1 MTQAPASHFYA
12 CTPFTWG
19 TTTDERDLPALMKI
33 MDLDKVPYALWYLP
47 VSSETHYE
55 IKFYTPQ
62 VEGALYLGTMGGKK
76 KRATKK
82 GEKK

>member
-1 MTQAPASHFYA
+1 MTQPTDFHFYA
-12 CTPFTWG
+12 STPFTWA

-33 MDLDKVPYALWYLP
+33 MDLDKLPYTLWYLP
-47 VSSETHYE
+47 VPSTTDYK
-55 IKFYTPQ
+55 IKWYAPQ

-82 GEKK
+82 GETK

>member
-1 MTQAPASHFYA
+1 MNQPTEFHFYA
-12 CTPFTWG
+12 STPFTWA

-47 VSSETHYE
+47 VPSDTSYD
-55 IKFYTPQ
+55 IKRYAPQ

-82 GEKK
+82 

>member
-1 MTQAPASHFYA
+1 MNQAPEFHFYA
-12 CTPFTWG
+12 STPFTWA

-33 MDLDKVPYALWYLP
+33 MDLDKLPYALWYLP
-47 VSSETHYE
+47 VPSETHYE

-82 GEKK
+82 GETK